1 MAQLMEML
9 RVTLFGSR
17 NDAPGGGKGA
27 ASFDPSRDIPCLAGK
42 VVLVT
47 GAAGDLGRTTA
58 VQLARYGRPA
68 RIYVADLPRGSSDEE
83 ELLLRRIA
91 REAYGTDG
99 AKAAPE
105 SLGQAAGGD
114 DKDNATRTEF
124 RFLGLDLGSLKSV
137 RACAAQFIAR
147 EERLDV
153 LILNAGII
161 RVAPGTTSDGYEAH
175 FGINYLGHALLARLL
190 VPTLVR
196 TAEQQQQPDARVVV
210 VSSEGHSVA
219 PKGGIQFDALKGPCA
234 EMSYGQRYGQSKVAL
249 IGLAKQLGRR
259 HPQLKV
265 AAVHPG
271 RILTG
276 MAASLRKE
284 SLLVRI
290 TAPIAP
296 LVCVP
301 VETGVRNHLWAA
313 TSPDVV
319 SGKYYEPVGIPDKE
333 SEMAKDDGLIEKLW
347 DWTEK
352 ELSL

>member
-17 NDAPGGGKGA
+17 NDAPGGKGA
-27 ASFDPSRDIPCLAGK
+27 PSFDPSRDIPSLAGK

-58 VQLARYGRPA
+58 VQLARYGKPA
-68 RIYVADLPRGSSDEE
+68 RIYVADLPRSSSNEE
-83 ELLLRRIA
+83 GLLRRIT
-91 REAYGTDG
+91 REAYGTDD
-99 AKAAPE
+99 AKAVPE
-105 SLGQAAGGD
+105 SGKAAGD
-114 DKDNATRTEF
+114 DNATHTEF

-137 RACAAQFIAR
+137 RACAAHFIAR
-147 EERLDV
+147 EERLDI

-196 TAEQQQQPDARVVV
+196 TAEQQSDTRVVV

-219 PKGGIQFDALKGPCA
+219 PKGGVQFDALKGTCA

-259 HPQLKV
+259 YPQLKV

-276 MAASLRKE
+276 MAESLRKE

-301 VETGVRNHLWAA
+301 VAAGIKNHLWAA

-333 SEMAKDDGLIEKLW
+333 SAVAKDDGLIERLW
-347 DWTEK
+347 EWTEK

>member
-1 MAQLMEML
+1 MAQLMEMM

-17 NDAPGGGKGA
+17 NDASGSKGA
-27 ASFDPSRDIPCLAGK
+27 PSFDPSRDIASLAGK

-68 RIYVADLPRGSSDEE
+68 RIYVADLPRDGPEE
-83 ELLLRRIA
+83 DKILRRIEH
-91 REAYGTDG
+91 EAYGTGDAEAESKSG
-99 AKAAPE
+99 KA
-105 SLGQAAGGD
+105 GGGGGGD
-114 DKDNATRTEF
+114 DDNATRTEF
-124 RFLGLDLGSLKSV
+124 RYLSLDLGSLKSV
-137 RACAAQFIAR
+137 RACAAGFIAR
-147 EERLDV
+147 EERLDI

-161 RVAPGTTSDGYEAH
+161 RVAPGTTADGYEAH

-196 TAEQQQQPDARVVV
+196 TAEQSDARVVV
-210 VSSEGHSVA
+210 VSSEGHTMA
-219 PKGGIQFDALKGPCA
+219 PKGGIQFDALKGTCA

-249 IGLAKQLGRR
+249 IGLAKQLGSRY
-259 HPQLKV
+259 PQLKV

-276 MAASLRKE
+276 MAESLRKE
-284 SLLVRI
+284 SLIVRI

-301 VETGVRNHLWAA
+301 VATGVKNHLWAA

-319 SGKYYEPVGIPDKE
+319 SGKYYEPVGIPNKE
-333 SEMAKDDGLIEKLW
+333 SAVAKDDGLSDRLW
-347 DWTEK
+347 EWTEK